1 MSKRLIDANEL
12 ISAMYYYEHNEGGLT
27 AYDAQD
33 IINKAPTIEPNLIL
47 PERMERGDIYE
58 VGETIVVMNHDDYYD
73 LLCKG
78 WEPKR
83 GENLN
88 NEYADCDQFI
98 CSECGIEL
106 RDWTRVEID
115 EDDGEEDHYE
125 YVFRFCPN
133 CGARIKGAD
142 DEF

>member
-12 ISAMYYYEHNEGGLT
+12 ISAMYYYEHNEGRLT

-33 IINKAPTIEPNLIL
+33 IINEAPTIEPNLIL

-73 LLCKG
+73 LLCKS

-83 GENLN
+83 GAWEEKETFHN
-88 NEYADCDQFI
+88 ADDNPIIEEWQSAR
-98 CSECGIEL
+98 CSVCNKYHTTPYMYYF
-106 RDWTRVEID
+106 DN
-115 EDDGEEDHYE
+115 YN
-125 YVFRFCPN
+125 FCPN
-133 CGARIKGAD
+133 CGASMREREG
-142 DEF
+142 E